1 MASWLSN
8 CRRPGLAPRDH
19 GLAAIISLAAL
30 GQSAFLPFCMNR
42 AVLKGVTREEIGE
55 ALAHVAFYA
64 GWGNAIQA
72 AGVVTLFFEAR
83 QA

>member
-1 MASWLSN
+1 
-8 CRRPGLAPRDH
+8 
-19 GLAAIISLAAL
+19 
-30 GQSAFLPFCMNR
+30 MNR

-55 ALAHVAFYA
+55 ALAHVAFYV

-72 AGVVTLFFEAR
+72 AGVVTQFFEAR